1 MNLVTLFE
9 SAAQRHPARIALVE
23 GKRRITYRELQQ
35 LVLRVA
41 GGLQQ
46 AGLRPGARVA
56 LISPNRIEF
65 VAAYWA
71 VLRCGMTV
79 VPMNFLMK
87 PQDFAYQLQHCRAQA
102 VIAFEG
108 NEQLP
113 VGSNVVQALEKL
125 DAPLPLWIIP
135 SGHGLLSDKEAHS
148 WDSLACALE
157 SCDDCFPAEPGREAI
172 VSYTS
177 GTTGRPKGAVITH
190 ENDFTSA
197 LGMAAIYGLNHR
209 DVVLAVAPLFTAIG
223 QVLLLNPTLGVGGT
237 LVLLPRFEAR
247 TVWETL
253 AREQASVFV
262 GVPAMYY
269 ELINTLKAT
278 GLDASSLARHWRL
291 GIHGGSVMPDSVHE
305 RFDLQFPGVLR
316 IAYGLTEARL
326 CAVSPA
332 AGEPGHAPR
341 ALVASMGVE
350 ARAVDAEM
358 RPVAQGEAGELV
370 LRGANIMQGYLD
382 NPEANAETFRGG
394 WFHTGDVVRFD
405 EHGCFQIVDRMK
417 DMLDRGGYKVYPRQV
432 EDMLERHPAVARAA
446 VIGVPDE
453 KYGQEIKAFVLF
465 AAGTDCSVEELS
477 AWAKENIAA
486 HMYPRMIERVEA
498 LPIGA
503 TGKIMK
509 HLLPK

>member
-9 SAAQRHPARIALVE
+9 STAQRHPARVALVE
-23 GKRRITYRELQQ
+23 GDRRITYRELQG
-35 LVLRVA
+35 LVMRVA
-41 GGLQQ
+41 GGLRQ
-46 AGLRPGARVA
+46 AGFAPGARIA
-56 LISPNRIEF
+56 LICPNRIEF

-71 VLRCGMTV
+71 ILRCGMTV

-87 PQDFAYQLQHCRAQA
+87 PEDFAYQLQHCGAQG

-108 NEQLP
+108 HAPLP
-113 VGSNVVQALEKL
+113 IAHNVLQAIEKL
-125 DAPLPLWIIP
+125 STPLPLWIIP
-135 SGHGLLSDKEAHS
+135 SGSGLLPNERAHS
-148 WDSLACALE
+148 WDTLANVPE
-157 SCDDCFPAEPGREAI
+157 SADDCFPAESAREAI
-172 VSYTS
+172 ISYTS

-190 ENDFTSA
+190 ENDFTNA

-223 QVLLLNPTLGVGGT
+223 QVLLLNPTLGAGGT
-237 LVLLPRFEAR
+237 LVLLPRFDAQ
-247 TVWETL
+247 TVWTTMV
-253 AREQASVFV
+253 REKVSVFV

-269 ELINTLKAT
+269 ELANTLKAT
-278 GLDASSLARHWRL
+278 GLKAEDLARHWRL

-305 RFDLQFPGVLR
+305 RFELQFPGVLR

-332 AGEPGHAPR
+332 PGEQTQGPR
-341 ALVASMGVE
+341 ALVAGMGVE
-350 ARAVDAEM
+350 ARAVGPDM
-358 RPVAQGEAGELV
+358 RPVPLGEAGELV

-405 EHGCFQIVDRMK
+405 EQGCFRIVDRMK

-465 AAGTDCSVEELS
+465 AAGAECSVEELA
-477 AWAKENIAA
+477 AWAKEHIAV
-486 HMYPRMIERVEA
+486 HMYPRIIERVDA